1 MYFQC
6 LIGRHTAAPDEIR
19 NQGFAF
25 SHCRRCS
32 CDMVRS
38 KNEWRSVPRGFQ
50 VVWRRRPPLQTEI
63 SAAQLLFDL
72 PASGRALLVSP
83 AGGRNRPIGLLF
95 LVQAGLRHLSWT
107 AGRRLLVWRGR
118 LQAARRVDQSVICLP
133 QHELS
138 GSLRPAS

>member
-1 MYFQC
+1 MHFQC

-19 NQGFAF
+19 NQGFGF

-32 CDMVRS
+32 RDMVRS

-72 PASGRALLVSP
+72 PASGRALLVP
-83 AGGRNRPIGLLF
+83 PGRGRNRPMGLLF

-118 LQAARRVDQSVICLP
+118 LQAARRVDQSVIRLP
-133 QHELS
+133 QPELS